1 VGDTFKW
8 LKEGAECEV
17 ITWNGRVL
25 GVELPA
31 SVVLKVTDTDPGV
44 RGDTA
49 QGELTAILVLTCSSR
64 LDDSAACRESRST
77 LSSSFQQ
84 LKGGQLSAGQV
95 FRFDVNWR
103 TRRFSESCTW
113 IHGTNLLTSFVFLD
127 LLAPLIGGSLITNC
141 NFRTTLR
148 QATRQ
153 RTDLGPI

>member
-49 QGELTAILVLTCSSR
+49 QGELTAINRHSISNML
-64 LDDSAACRESRST
+64 
-77 LSSSFQQ
+77 F
-84 LKGGQLSAGQV
+84 
-95 FRFDVNWR
+95 
-103 TRRFSESCTW
+103 
-113 IHGTNLLTSFVFLD
+113 
-127 LLAPLIGGSLITNC
+127 
-141 NFRTTLR
+141 
-148 QATRQ
+148 
-153 RTDLGPI
+153 